1 MGIHA
6 CIGAQF
12 ANMQLNI
19 ALLKLVL
26 ILRIYKEITP
36 PTFDGIY
43 TRGTTKYNLERV

>member
-19 ALLKLVL
+19 ALQKLVL
-26 ILRIYKEITP
+26 ILRNYKEITP

-43 TRGTTKYNLERV
+43 TRGATKYNLERV